1 MKFIYFVFSVF
12 IIGLFGSVNLKA
24 QINLGV
30 QGGMSVPDLS
40 GGTNEISQGYTSRLA
55 PSFGILGNYKLNNN
69 FYIQAEINFDGQGG
83 QRNGIQPITS
93 SDIPIQPPN
102 GYFYANFKNV
112 SVLNYLEIPI
122 TIKYVFGN
130 SLLKYFVDAGPYF
143 GYLLSAKEVTSGMST
158 IYIDKNGSPLLIP
171 APPTY
176 QTEEPVPPQ
185 SFDAT
190 TDVYSSLNKINA
202 GLTGG
207 FGILYPI
214 SSSQGIIL
222 ELKGMYGLTV
232 IQKYSADGKSHT
244 GNLVVEAGYEF
255 NLGI

>member
-1 MKFIYFVFSVF
+1 MKWYRHFT
-12 IIGLFGSVNLKA
+12 LFTCICFLFTGSCRA
-24 QINLGV
+24 QIKLGI
-30 QGGMSVPDLS
+30 QGGMSIPNLS
-40 GGTNEISQGYTSRLA
+40 GGTNEISQGYTSRFA
-55 PSFGILGNYKLNNN
+55 PSFGIFGNYKLNQNI
-69 FYIQAEINFDGQGG
+69 YLQAEINFDGQGG

-122 TIKYVFGN
+122 TINYVFGN
-130 SLLKYFVDAGPYF
+130 SSLRYFVDAGPYI
-143 GYLLSAKEVTSGMST
+143 GYLLNAKEVTSGIST
-158 IYIDKNGSPLLIP
+158 IYIDKNGFPLMIP

-176 QTEEPVPPQ
+176 QTLAPVPPQ

-190 TDVYSSLNKINA
+190 TDVYSSLNKINI

-207 FGILYPI
+207 LGILYPI
-214 SSSQGIIL
+214 STSQAIIL
-222 ELKGMYGLTV
+222 KLKGMYGLTV

-244 GNLVVEAGYEF
+244 GNLVVEVGYEF
-255 NLGI
+255 KLGI